1 MEKPRSPVPL
11 PQYRQARLAVPD
23 RLRRTRQEKCT
34 QPPSSGGVL
43 TSEQTE
49 GKASAD
55 LLASQRRARPKQGI
69 EQLGNEAPIYTEPDG
84 PEGAEVAKTQ
94 GAFRKGN
101 FGFPSSAGR

>member
-1 MEKPRSPVPL
+1 M
-11 PQYRQARLAVPD
+11 AVPD

>member
-1 MEKPRSPVPL
+1 M
-11 PQYRQARLAVPD
+11 AVPD

-69 EQLGNEAPIYTEPDG
+69 EQLGNEEPDG